1 MKKLLLTLIV
11 SLAFCGSIFAQV
23 HSDTWGTYWSD
34 FNSGPFEMPDGI
46 VAFVQ
51 IDGEYVSFDAN
62 WEDLEVGAFVNGE
75 CRGHSFLLDDDEHP
89 YTEISVYR
97 MLNETGGEITFQ
109 LYDHGTE
116 TLYENCEANQP
127 IIQGDMHIEIYLG
140 DYDNAVVLNFA
151 GGGEEEGYELP
162 ILGYGEGNGGWY
174 LISSPIQGSILPTAV
189 DNMISEHY
197 DLYSF
202 DQTGDND
209 GYEWIN
215 YKANTEDFSLT
226 EGQGYLYASQQDVTL
241 TFHGD
246 PIAGDAFDVELV
258 TDETSPFAG
267 LNLVGNPFLELATID
282 RPFYVMN
289 ETRTALMPSE
299 GEIPAMNGVFVF
311 SNGDETLTFTKAAT
325 PASPAAKRLVAN
337 LTNDRG
343 LIDRAIVHFDECSQL
358 PKFQMR
364 GEHTQV
370 YIPLDDNDYSV
381 VRSEG
386 IGELPVNFKAEAA
399 GHYTLSFTSE
409 DVNFGYLHLIDN
421 MTGNDVNLLTNPTY
435 SFNALSNDY
444 ASRFRLVF
452 ATDSSI
458 NGDSFGFI
466 NGAGNF
472 CIYGIDGTATVQV
485 MDVTGRIMSSDTFS
499 GSYEKQINAAAGV
512 YMIRLINGNDV
523 KVQKIVIK

>member
-11 SLAFCGSIFAQV
+11 SIAFCGSIFAQV
-23 HSDTWGTYWSD
+23 HSDIWETYWSD

-116 TLYENCEANQP
+116 TLYEDCVSNQP

-140 DYDNAVVLNFA
+140 DYDNAVVLNFSL
-151 GGGEEEGYELP
+151 GEEEGYELP

-209 GYEWIN
+209 GNDWIN

-241 TFHGD
+241 IFHGD

-258 TDETSPFAG
+258 TESGPFSG
-267 LNLVGNPFLELATID
+267 LNLVGNPFLEIATID

-289 ETRTALMPSE
+289 EARTALMPSE

-311 SNGDETLTFTKAAT
+311 SNGDETLTFTKAAGT
-325 PASPAAKRLVAN
+325 SGPGAKRLVAN

-421 MTGNDVNLLTNPTY
+421 MTGADVDLLANPAY
-435 SFNALSNDY
+435 SFDANTSDY
-444 ASRFRLVF
+444 TSRFKLVF
-452 ATDSSI
+452 ATGNADDNFAFYS
-458 NGDSFGFI
+458 NGSFIISNEGE
-466 NGAGNF
+466 ASL
-472 CIYGIDGTATVQV
+472 QV
-485 MDVTGRIMSSDTFS
+485 VDVTGRILSTETID
-499 GSYEKQINAAAGV
+499 GCANVNVNAANGI
-512 YMIRLINGNDV
+512 YMIRLINGDNV
-523 KVQKIVIK
+523 KVQKVVVR